1 MFDGKVKRAVYDQ
14 INKNLESNTV
24 SSMIQVFFDCYFGK
38 RFTYTNILAMQSRL
52 FNVLNSHMKSVYDDR
67 TNDHYIFTPSYNRE
81 LLTLVLHFAED
92 NGITDLKNV
101 DEEIIT
107 LFKLTVLNN

>member
-1 MFDGKVKRAVYDQ
+1 MFDIEVKSSVYEQ

-24 SSMIQVFFDCYFGK
+24 SSIIQVFFDCYFGK

-52 FNVLNSHMKSVYDDR
+52 FNVLNSHMKSVYDNR
-67 TNDHYIFTPSYNRE
+67 TNDHYIFTSYNRK
-81 LLTLVLHFAED
+81 LLPLVLHFAED
-92 NGITDLKNV
+92 NEITDLKNI

-107 LFKLTVLNN
+107 LFKLTVLKN